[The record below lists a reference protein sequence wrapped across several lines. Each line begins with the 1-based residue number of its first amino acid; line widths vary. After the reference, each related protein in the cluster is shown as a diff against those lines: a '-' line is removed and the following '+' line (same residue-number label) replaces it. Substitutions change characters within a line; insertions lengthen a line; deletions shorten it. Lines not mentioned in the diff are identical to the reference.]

1 MFSAS
6 LGLWFPFRL
15 INDYFNIISL
25 FSTFSIVKSISM
37 MYLSID
43 VSLQMFID
51 LLKSHPLFIG

>member
-15 INDYFNIISL
+15 INHYFNIISL